1 MKQVKKINLIFPI
14 ILVIILSS
22 CVSQKRMIYLQNKQE
37 SISKTEFINERKED
51 YKVQAGDNLYINITS
66 IDEKTTA
73 IFNKATSGNMSD
85 ISAYLNSYTI
95 GDDGTI
101 DFPLTGKI
109 YIHNLTIEEV
119 KAEIQKVMNEYIK
132 ETIIIVKLLN
142 FNITMLGEV
151 NGPGQYKVYQDKIN
165 LFEAVAMASDLT
177 DFANRNKVKLIRQ
190 TKQGSIIHTL
200 DLTDQNILESDFYYL
215 MPNDIIYVEA
225 LKGKQFA
232 FTDFPYG
239 LLFSTITF
247 ILVLFR

>member
-1 MKQVKKINLIFPI
+1 MKQIKKINFIFPI
-14 ILVIILSS
+14 ILIIILSS

-51 YKVQAGDNLYINITS
+51 YKVQPGDNLYINITS

-73 IFNKATSGNMSD
+73 IFNKSSGT
-85 ISAYLNSYTI
+85 ISGIGAYLNSYTI
-95 GDDGTI
+95 GGDGTI

-119 KAEIQKVMNEYIK
+119 KAEIQKVMNEYLK

-151 NGPGQYKVYQDKIN
+151 RMPGQYKVYQDEIN
-165 LFEAVAMASDLT
+165 LFEALAMAGDLA
-177 DFANRNKVKLIRQ
+177 DFANRNNLQLIRQ
-190 TKQGSIIHTL
+190 TKKGAIIHTL

-215 MPNDIIYVEA
+215 MPNDIIYVEP

-232 FTDFPYG
+232 FTDFPYA

>member
-1 MKQVKKINLIFPI
+1 
-14 ILVIILSS
+14 
-22 CVSQKRMIYLQNKQE
+22 MIYLQNK
-37 SISKTEFINERKED
+37 KGATAKNEFVNERKED
-51 YKVQAGDNLYINITS
+51 YKVQPGDNLYINITS

-73 IFNKATSGNMSD
+73 VFNKNSGTMSG
-85 ISAYLNSYTI
+85 IGAYLNSYTI

-109 YIHNLTIEEV
+109 QIHNLTIEEV
-119 KAEIQKVMNEYIK
+119 KGEIQNVMNEYLK

-151 NGPGQYKVYQDKIN
+151 NTPGQYKVYQDKIN
-165 LFEAVAMASDLT
+165 LFEALAMASDLA

-190 TKQGSIIHTL
+190 SKKGAIIHAL

-215 MPNDIIYVEA
+215 MPNDIIYVEP

-232 FTDFPYG
+232 FTNFPYAMINF
-239 LLFSTITF
+239 LLKTWMNLTTYIRKKTL
-247 ILVLFR
+247 I

>member
-1 MKQVKKINLIFPI
+1 
-14 ILVIILSS
+14 
-22 CVSQKRMIYLQNKQE
+22 MIYLQNKQE
-37 SISKTEFINERKED
+37 SIAKNEFVNERKED
-51 YKVQAGDNLYINITS
+51 YKVQPGDNLYINITS

-73 IFNKATSGNMSD
+73 LFNKNMGTMSG
-85 ISAYLNSYTI
+85 IAAYLNSYTI
-95 GDDGTI
+95 DDDGTI

-109 YIHNLTIEEV
+109 YIHNMTIEEV

-151 NGPGQYKVYQDKIN
+151 NGPGQYKVYQDEIN
-165 LFEAVAMASDLT
+165 LFEALAMAGDMSE
-177 DFANRNKVKLIRQ
+177 FANRNNIKLIRQ
-190 TKQGSIIHTL
+190 TKQGAIIHTL

-215 MPNDIIYVEA
+215 MPNDIIYAEP

-239 LLFSTITF
+239 LMFSTITF